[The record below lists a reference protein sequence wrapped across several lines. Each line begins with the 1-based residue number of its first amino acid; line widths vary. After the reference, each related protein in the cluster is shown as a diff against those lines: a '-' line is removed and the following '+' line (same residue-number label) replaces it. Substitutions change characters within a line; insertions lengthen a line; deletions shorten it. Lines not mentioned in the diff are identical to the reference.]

1 MSDKAIIEIDCDNNV
16 AMISLAEPPE
26 LELVGKE
33 YKAKKSIT
41 ISIILIE
48 QIRKLMNMPEDELK
62 TLQDEITRKG

>member
-16 AMISLAEPPE
+16 AMIRQVEPPE

-41 ISIILIE
+41 ISMILIE
-48 QIRKLMNMPEDELK
+48 HIRKLMPMSEDELNLLVK
-62 TLQDEITRKG
+62 EISDE